1 MSDSEKILAYL
12 QEHGSITSWE
22 AIQHFRCTR
31 LSGRIYD
38 LKRLG
43 HNIVTTTEEGKN
55 SDGDTCRYARYRLIQ
70 KEEES
75 EGRTDSELGPAL

>member
-1 MSDSEKILAYL
+1 MTDSEKLL
-12 QEHGSITSWE
+12 TCLRERGSITSWE
-22 AIQHFRCTR
+22 AIQHFRYTR

-43 HNIVTTTEEGKN
+43 HNIVTTMEEGKN
-55 SDGDTCRYARYRLIQ
+55 SDGEVCRYARYRLIQ
-70 KEEES
+70 KEEEH

>member
-38 LKRLG
+38 LRRRG
-43 HNIVTTTEEGKN
+43 FDITATTEESVN
-55 SDGDTCRYARYRLIQ
+55 SDGEKVRYSRYRLNNKQ
-70 KEEES
+70 K
-75 EGRTDSELGPAL
+75 

>member
-1 MSDSEKILAYL
+1 MSDSEKILVYL

-38 LKRLG
+38 LRKRG
-43 HNIVTTTEEGKN
+43 YEITATAEESVDANGEK
-55 SDGDTCRYARYRLIQ
+55 CRYARYRLIQ
-70 KEEES
+70 KEGEH
-75 EGRTDSELGPAL
+75 EGRTDSELGPAF

>member
-1 MSDSEKILAYL
+1 MSDSEKILTYL

-38 LKRLG
+38 LRKRG
-43 HNIVTTTEEGKN
+43 FDITATTEESVN
-55 SDGDTCRYARYRLIQ
+55 ADGEKVRYSRYRLV
-70 KEEES
+70 E
-75 EGRTDSELGPAL
+75 

>member
-38 LKRLG
+38 LRKRG
-43 HNIVTTTEEGKN
+43 YEITATTEEAVN
-55 SDGDTCRYARYRLIQ
+55 ADGEKCRYARYRLIQ
-70 KEEES
+70 KEEEH

>member
-1 MSDSEKILAYL
+1 MSDKEKILAYL

-38 LKRLG
+38 LRKRG
-43 HNIVTTTEEGKN
+43 YEITATTEESVDANGEKV
-55 SDGDTCRYARYRLIQ
+55 RYARYSLA
-70 KEEES
+70 K
-75 EGRTDSELGPAL
+75 

>member
-1 MSDSEKILAYL
+1 MSDSEKILAYI

-38 LKRLG
+38 LRKRGL
-43 HNIVTTTEEGKN
+43 NITATTEESVDANGEKV
-55 SDGDTCRYARYRLIQ
+55 RYARYSLA
-70 KEEES
+70 K
-75 EGRTDSELGPAL
+75 

>member
-22 AIQHFRCTR
+22 AIQNFRCTR

-38 LKRLG
+38 LRKRG
-43 HNIVTTTEEGKN
+43 FDITSTTEESVN
-55 SDGDTCRYARYRLIQ
+55 SDGEKVRYSRYRLV
-70 KEEES
+70 E
-75 EGRTDSELGPAL
+75 

>member
-38 LKRLG
+38 LRKRG
-43 HNIVTTTEEGKN
+43 FDITATTEESVN
-55 SDGDTCRYARYRLIQ
+55 SDGEKVRYSRYRLNNKQ
-70 KEEES
+70 K
-75 EGRTDSELGPAL
+75 

>member
-1 MSDSEKILAYL
+1 MSDNEKILAYL

-38 LKRLG
+38 LRKRG
-43 HNIVTTTEEGKN
+43 HHIVSTTAE
-55 SDGDTCRYARYRLIQ
+55 SVAADGTKTRYSRYTLE
-70 KEEES
+70 K
-75 EGRTDSELGPAL
+75 

>member
-1 MSDSEKILAYL
+1 MTDSEKILAYL

-38 LKRLG
+38 LRKHG
-43 HNIVTTTEEGKN
+43 YEITATTEESVDANGEK
-55 SDGDTCRYARYRLIQ
+55 CRYARYSLA
-70 KEEES
+70 K
-75 EGRTDSELGPAL
+75 